1 MSKTPE
7 GKVKEAVKKVLNTY
21 GAYYFMPIGTMY
33 SKIGVPDIVGC
44 YKGRFFGIECKAQ
57 GNKPTPLQVRELKL
71 IAMSGGYSLVVDENN
86 IDDVEAVL
94 KLIESEANG

>member
-33 SKIGVPDIVGC
+33 SKIGVPDIVACIRG
-44 YKGRFFGIECKAQ
+44 KFVGIECKA
-57 GNKPTPLQVRELKL
+57 GNNRATELQLRNLEA
-71 IAMSGGYSLVVDENN
+71 IRDNGGHAWVVNENDLETLEKNLDLV
-86 IDDVEAVL
+86 
-94 KLIESEANG
+94 